1 MIKHFYYDNDKN
13 VYQTQLEALA
23 SNKNCWFYF
32 NDLEFSKLNWK
43 VEPTESLDELYVLRA
58 QELRDKYDYLIL
70 CYSGGTDSTHV
81 LETFY
86 YNNIHIDEIV
96 TVGALSQDEGNGS
109 GENMNSEIY
118 ENVLPTLNE
127 LHLPKTKITVVDFS
141 KLYENMEQFSL
152 VQKYGIDW
160 PRHIGPYRSPY
171 GLFWYDIKK
180 IIGKDNNKKTAVI
193 MGSDKCKL
201 TFNYGDPAVYFKDLP
216 FCSLGGFLKD
226 ENYER
231 VNFYTDYTE
240 IPFKILTK
248 QAHLMLK
255 IYDIDPKLCLHIQNE
270 HEFAKIFYKYRKP
283 PNLYNDKSKYTII
296 SGKDR
301 FLLHKTNSDVGK
313 LLGMSFS
320 MFESLG
326 ISTKVKHEFH
336 SKPYF
341 LR

>member
-1 MIKHFYYDNDKN
+1 
-13 VYQTQLEALA
+13 
-23 SNKNCWFYF
+23 
-32 NDLEFSKLNWK
+32 LNWK
-43 VEPTESLDELYVLRA
+43 VEPTETLDELYVLRA
-58 QELRDKYDYLIL
+58 QELRDTYDYLIL

-96 TVGALSQDEGNGS
+96 TVGALSQDVENGS
-109 GENMNSEIY
+109 GENMNGAIY
-118 ENVLPTLNE
+118 ENVLPRLNE
-127 LHLPKTKITVVDFS
+127 LHLPNTKITVVDFS

-152 VQKYGIDW
+152 VRKYGIDW

-171 GLFWYDIKK
+171 NLFWYDIKK

-193 MGSDKCKL
+193 MASDKCKF
-201 TFNYGDPAVYFKDLP
+201 TFEYGDPAVHFRDLA
-216 FCSLGGFLKD
+216 FCSLGAFQKD

-231 VNFYTDYTE
+231 VNFYTDHTE

-255 IYDIDPKLCLHIQNE
+255 IYDIDHQLCHDLQNE
-270 HEFAKIFYKYRKP
+270 HMFAKYFYKYIKP
-283 PNLYNDKSKYTII
+283 PKLYNDKSRYSII
-296 SGKDR
+296 SGKES
-301 FLLHKTNSDVGK
+301 FLLNKTNSGVGE
-313 LLGMSFS
+313 LLKMSFS
-320 MFESLG
+320 MFKDLG
-326 ISTKVKHEFH
+326 ISPKIKHGFH